1 MKVAEEKIVVDGPA
15 GKIDVIMERPDAP
28 RGIALIAHPHPMG
41 GGANTNK
48 VAYTLAKTFV
58 SLGYAAFRPNF
69 RGVGG
74 TEGEHMTKAL
84 AKRKT
89 CLPCWPRPNAAVATC
104 RLRWPVSPSARIARL
119 ALPNG

>member
-69 RGVGG
+69 RASVAPKAN
-74 TEGEHMTKAL
+74 TMKAL

-89 CLPCWPRPNAAVATC
+89 CLPCWPRLNAAAAIC
-104 RLRWPVSPSARIARL
+104 RLPWPVSPSAPIARL
-119 ALPNG
+119 AWPNG